1 MLDLSH
7 LLQEKIK
14 RLILGGINMINII
27 IAALV
32 LSIVVPFGVYF
43 ISNNKHKK
51 FKPALGVNIASFFSV
66 LVVATLF
73 MFSGNAQ
80 AAQVAVENSTAAGW
94 GFLAAALVTGMSTI
108 GAGIAV
114 ASAASAALGALS
126 EDQSIMGKAL
136 IFVALAE
143 GIALY
148 GLLIS
153 FTILGRI

>member
-1 MLDLSH
+1 M
-7 LLQEKIK
+7 IK
-14 RLILGGINMINII
+14 SIT
-27 IAALV
+27 AALV

-43 ISNNKHKK
+43 ISNNKQKK
-51 FKPALGVNIASFFSV
+51 FKSVLGVNIASFFLV
-66 LVVATLF
+66 LVIATVF
-73 MFSGNAQ
+73 MFSENAQ
-80 AAQVAVENSTAAGW
+80 AAEATVSAAAGW
-94 GFLAAALVTGMSTI
+94 GFMAAALVTGMSTI

-153 FTILGRI
+153 FTILGRL